1 MLCAADTVH
10 LAAGLRRFST
20 KLWPLESEDEIVAL
34 LLGMARYPVDT
45 PDRAEL
51 IAADMQTKHAS
62 TTINVLV
69 SSIES
74 EAGISAL
81 VDLLDRKRFH
91 EQEKSTPLHLVPQ
104 IEFCAVCAL
113 QGQKVCLVVSDEPV
127 RPTVYCTHGRFDG
140 LLYCK
145 RCPDCRAKHNL
156 SYAEESTRLAQGKQV
171 PYDGAMDRTRKYVQ
185 LSRDIIFEGEMLW
198 RLDTQMLHSHTGFE
212 PYAKEWTTFA
222 DEPPQLVEP
231 LRIALSHAWLAWTLL
246 RWRDEL
252 QLPKEPLSFASPTH
266 LDETL
271 LDYTMRRDPKTGRFD
286 ADSLI
291 VRFTD
296 KWGREHEL
304 VCLEPKDGSPTCLCY
319 IIDGH
324 MKCRR
329 LICENRRFEP

>member
-1 MLCAADTVH
+1 M
-10 LAAGLRRFST
+10 
-20 KLWPLESEDEIVAL
+20 
-34 LLGMARYPVDT
+34 
-45 PDRAEL
+45 
-51 IAADMQTKHAS
+51 
-62 TTINVLV
+62 
-69 SSIES
+69 
-74 EAGISAL
+74 
-81 VDLLDRKRFH
+81 
-91 EQEKSTPLHLVPQ
+91 
-104 IEFCAVCAL
+104 
-113 QGQKVCLVVSDEPV
+113 VSDEPV

-145 RCPDCRAKHNL
+145 RCPTCRAKHNL
-156 SYAEESTRLAQGKQV
+156 SYE
-171 PYDGAMDRTRKYVQ
+171 
-185 LSRDIIFEGEMLW
+185 
-198 RLDTQMLHSHTGFE
+198 
-212 PYAKEWTTFA
+212 EWTTFA
-222 DEPPQLVEP
+222 DEPPQLVVP
-231 LRIALSHAWLAWTLL
+231 LRYALSHAWLAWTLL

-304 VCLEPKDGSPTCLCY
+304 VCLEPKDGGRTCLCY
-319 IIDGH
+319 LIDGH